1 MSPTLAAI
9 VFSIGIAGFFFFD
22 REQARVSKALWIPT
36 VWLFFCSSRSL
47 GQWLGMGGMDAAANE
62 ASAYLEGNPVDR
74 NVLLVLQVIALIVLI
89 NRRRRVG
96 PVLRRN
102 WAIGLFF
109 LYAALSMAWS
119 DYPFV
124 TLKHWIKGIGDV
136 MMILI
141 VLTESDVFEAIKRL
155 VTRLGFV
162 LVPLSL
168 LFIWYYPALGR
179 THSMDWTPEAV
190 GVATQKNGLGELC
203 DIFGLALL
211 WRFRNAYNDRKDP
224 NRKRRLLALGTV
236 LAMIVWLLHL
246 CNSMTSICA
255 LSMAGGVMLLS
266 TRPAFRRRPAFVHFF
281 IVGVLVLSLYALFFQ
296 SSGGLIASLGR
307 NPTLTGRTTVWPE
320 LINLVNHRLV
330 GVGYESFWLGP
341 RLEKVW
347 VITQGLRINEA
358 HSGYVEIFITLGWI
372 GLALMGVL
380 IATGYRNVIAAYR
393 RDPDVGGLRIAWF
406 LAPLITGF
414 TEAGF
419 RMMGLTWIVF
429 LLATANSRWDAARKT
444 GRRGRPAR
452 QLQPPPEEPRSVFEE
467 AVVRGQ

>member
-1 MSPTLAAI
+1 MAPTLAAL
-9 VFSIGIAGFFFFD
+9 VFAIGIASLFFFD
-22 REQARVSKALWIPT
+22 REQGRVSQALWIPT
-36 VWLFFCSSRSL
+36 VWLFFCSSQSPA
-47 GQWLGMGGMDAAANE
+47 QWLGMDTGTDQAA
-62 ASAYLEGNPVDR
+62 AYLEGSPFDR
-74 NVLLVLQVIALIVLI
+74 NFLIILQVIALIVLV
-89 NRRRRVG
+89 NRRRRLG
-96 PVLRRN
+96 PILRRN
-102 WAIGLFF
+102 WVIGLFF
-109 LYAALSMAWS
+109 LYAVLSMAWS

-136 MMILI
+136 MMVLI
-141 VLTESDVFEAIKRL
+141 VLTEPDVFEAIKRL

-179 THSMDWTPEAV
+179 THTMDWTPEAV

-224 NRKRRLLALGTV
+224 NRRRRLLALGAV

-255 LSMAGGVMLLS
+255 LSMAGAVMLLS
-266 TRPAFRRRPAFVHFF
+266 TLPAFRRRPVFLHLLIA
-281 IVGVLVLSLYALFFQ
+281 GVIICTLYALFFQ
-296 SSGGLIASLGR
+296 SSGALIQGLGR
-307 NPTLTGRTTVWPE
+307 DATLSGRTVAWPE
-320 LINLVNHRLV
+320 FLRLVNNQLV

-341 RLEKVW
+341 RLQRVW
-347 VITQGLRINEA
+347 VITQGLQINEA
-358 HSGYVEIFITLGWI
+358 HSGYVEILLTLGWI

-393 RDPDVGGLRIAWF
+393 RDPAANSLRIAWF
-406 LAPLITGF
+406 LATVITGL
-414 TEAGF
+414 TEAAF

-429 LLATANSRWDAARKT
+429 LLVTANSRWDAARKT
-444 GRRGRPAR
+444 GRHGGLTK
-452 QLQPPPEEPRSVFEE
+452 QLERPPEESRCFREE
-467 AVVRGQ
+467 AVAKGY

>member
-1 MSPTLAAI
+1 MDP
-9 VFSIGIAGFFFFD
+9 
-22 REQARVSKALWIPT
+22 
-36 VWLFFCSSRSL
+36 SS
-47 GQWLGMGGMDAAANE
+47 NE
-62 ASAYLEGNPVDR
+62 ARAYLEGNPVDR
-74 NVLLVLQVIALIVLI
+74 NFLIVLQVIALIVLI
-89 NRRRRVG
+89 YRRRRVG
-96 PVLRRN
+96 AILRRN
-102 WAIGLFF
+102 WVIGLFF

-124 TLKHWIKGIGDV
+124 TFKHWIKGIGDV
-136 MMILI
+136 MMLLI
-141 VLTESDVFEAIKRL
+141 VLTEPDAFEAIKRL
-155 VTRLGFV
+155 VTRLAFV

-168 LFIWYYPALGR
+168 LFIWYYPSLGR
-179 THSMDWTPEAV
+179 TYTMDFTPEAV

-211 WRFRNAYNDRKDP
+211 WRFRNSYNDRKDP
-224 NRKRRLLALGTV
+224 NRTRRLLALGTV

-281 IVGVLVLSLYALFFQ
+281 IAGVLVLSLYALFFQ

-307 NPTLTGRTTVWPE
+307 NTTLTGRTTVWPE
-320 LINLVNHRLV
+320 LINLVNHRLL

-358 HSGYVEIFITLGWI
+358 HSGYVEILLTLGWS
-372 GLALMGVL
+372 GVALMGGL

-393 RDPDVGGLRIAWF
+393 LDPDAGSLRIAWF

-414 TEAGF
+414 TEAAF

-429 LLATANSRWDAARKT
+429 LLATAASRWDAARKA
-444 GRRGRPAR
+444 GRLGRPTG
-452 QLQPPPEEPRSVFEE
+452 QLQPPPEEPRSVLEE
-467 AVVRGQ
+467 AVVREKYAG